1 MDLFFGRFCQTQ
13 TTVDWTLVLCE
24 VASGE
29 KKYSI
34 KLRRFRLGRF
44 QILMGVDTC

>member
-1 MDLFFGRFCQTQ
+1 MDMFFGTFCKKQ
-13 TTVDWTLVLCE
+13 TTVDLDACVLCE

-34 KLRRFRLGRF
+34 KLGRFRLGRF
-44 QILMGVDTC
+44 QIL